1 MSRAKKI
8 SVTDASGGTVGIAA
22 DLYREEVIIRSGGPN
37 RVYLAFSEDAVA
49 DQGIYL
55 DSGDALVLS
64 SGNNRWTRAISDI
77 YFVCASGETAT
88 VYADV
93 TS

>member
-8 SVTDASGGTVGIAA
+8 SVTDASGGTVGVAA
-22 DLYREEVIIRSGGPN
+22 DPNREEVILRSAGPN
-37 RVYLAFSEDAVA
+37 RVYLAFNEDAVA

-64 SGNNRWTRAISDI
+64 SGNNRWTRAIADI
-77 YFVCASGETAT
+77 YFVCASGETAS